1 MIIAQLLRPNDAMQI
16 RLHEFLNQVNLGKF
30 IKTRW
35 AEDVKDGDNV
45 FVLKVAKKFDLAEG
59 AETEHRVIEW
69 GDSLD
74 GDFAL
79 CWGMN
84 CRAKGQLATL
94 TYRCKEL
101 TRRRHMRPRQL
112 HPGVHSRS
120 LQQSL
125 SFARPCL
132 SSLSM
137 RRIEFE
143 GIYVSIT
150 EGRQ

>member
-84 CRAKGQLATL
+84 CRAKGQLATSD
-94 TYRCKEL
+94 
-101 TRRRHMRPRQL
+101 
-112 HPGVHSRS
+112 VS
-120 LQQSL
+120 LQGTDQTTPYAPS
-125 SFARPCL
+125 P
-132 SSLSM
+132 
-137 RRIEFE
+137 
-143 GIYVSIT
+143 IT
-150 EGRQ
+150 SRGS